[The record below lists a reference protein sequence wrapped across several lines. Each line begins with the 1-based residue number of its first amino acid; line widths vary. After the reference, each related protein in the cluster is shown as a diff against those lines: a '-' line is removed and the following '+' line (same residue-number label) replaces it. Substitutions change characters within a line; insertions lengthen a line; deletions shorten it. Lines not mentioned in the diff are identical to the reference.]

1 MKACIFDL
9 DGTLTNTLE
18 SMTYSVN
25 LTLKEMGLSQITKD
39 QCRMLVGNGAR
50 VLIEESL
57 KVSGDPK
64 ASRIEEG
71 MKIYGR
77 IFDQNCTYHVTL
89 YEGIPEMLKALKDRG
104 IHLAVLSNKP
114 DRQTVKVVKE
124 IFGDNIF
131 DYAQGQKDGIR
142 RKPEPDGVW
151 YLMEQMQVS
160 KEECL
165 YIGDSEVDAATG
177 KNAGLKTIGV
187 LWGFRDRK
195 TLETAGADHL
205 IERPEELLQ
214 FV

>member
-39 QCRMLVGNGAR
+39 QCRMFVGNGAR

-77 IFDQNCTYHVTL
+77 IFDQNCTYHVTP
-89 YEGIPEMLKALKDRG
+89 YEGIPEMLKALKDRE

-142 RKPEPDGVW
+142 RKPAPDGVW

>member
-39 QCRMLVGNGAR
+39 QCRMFVGNGAR

-77 IFDQNCTYHVTL
+77 IFDQNCTYHVTP

-104 IHLAVLSNKP
+104 NHLAVLSNKP

-142 RKPEPDGVW
+142 RKPAPDGVW